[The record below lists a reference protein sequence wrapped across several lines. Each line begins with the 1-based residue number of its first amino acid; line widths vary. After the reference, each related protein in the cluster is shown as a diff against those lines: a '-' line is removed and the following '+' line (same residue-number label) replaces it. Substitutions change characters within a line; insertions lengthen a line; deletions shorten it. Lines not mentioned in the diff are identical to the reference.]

1 MSTNLSESLKAH
13 GEKLCVRKTASR
25 DSLHRCRGFLRQDPI
40 ANVLPLG
47 DLYSPLLQVSD
58 VYNATQDSEIVGV
71 CTICRA
77 FATPSI
83 VFGAAPLNVKRALFE
98 KAFIELPNKFISLCY
113 PDVTT
118 LFKEDAII
126 LHSHLE
132 QQMVTD
138 FSEQIEPSSVKVEK
152 IRVND
157 LPLLEKFYTEH
168 GAEAWTPLQFKVG
181 PYYCVK
187 DNGTIVSVAG
197 VHLLTPQIAQL
208 GNIVTDEA
216 YQGRGF
222 ATACTRTLTADLTQK
237 KRIVSLF
244 VRKDNLPA
252 IHMYEKIGFR
262 KVRDII
268 FLIMR
273 RITKA
278 SSPNDRV

>member
-25 DSLHRCRGFLRQDPI
+25 DSLQGCRGFLTQDPI

-58 VYNATQDSEIVGV
+58 VYSASQDNKIVGV

-77 FATPSI
+77 FSIPSI
-83 VFGAAPLNVKRALFE
+83 VFRAAPLNVKHALFE
-98 KAFIELPNKFISLCY
+98 KALVMLPNKFISLCN
-113 PDVTT
+113 PDDVT
-118 LFKEDAII
+118 LFKEHTMVQD
-126 LHSHLE
+126 SYLE

-138 FSEQIEPSSVKVEK
+138 SSIQIKPSSIKVEK

-157 LPLLEKFYTEH
+157 LPLLEKFYAEH
-168 GAEAWTPLQFKVG
+168 GADAWTPIQFKVG

-187 DNGTIVSVAG
+187 DNSKIVSVAG

-208 GNIVTDEA
+208 GNIITDEA
-216 YQGRGF
+216 YRDRGF
-222 ATACTRTLTADLTQK
+222 ATACTRVLTADLTQK
-237 KRIVSLF
+237 ERVVSLF

-252 IHMYEKIGFR
+252 IHMYEKLGFR

-268 FLIMR
+268 FLVMR
-273 RITKA
+273 KIAKA